1 MLCDTLM
8 PCHAALFPRM
18 FQRLC
23 GEPGE
28 TKGWSFFMTKHQK
41 KMVAP
46 IIVTCLLSAYLLA
59 YVYVAVTVPMTVILK
74 VLIGLASAAL
84 FGTSIYVL
92 IQRIKEIRS
101 SEEDDLSQ
109 Y

>member
-1 MLCDTLM
+1 
-8 PCHAALFPRM
+8 
-18 FQRLC
+18 
-23 GEPGE
+23 
-28 TKGWSFFMTKHQK
+28 MTKHQK
-41 KMVAP
+41 KMIAP
-46 IIVTCLLSAYLLA
+46 IVVTCLLSAYLLA
-59 YVYVAVTVPMTVILK
+59 YVYIVISIPMSVIAK
-74 VLIGLASAAL
+74 VLIGLVSIAL